1 MKKLKQ
7 TLQNQRGETIVEVL
21 VSFVLLML
29 FLALFTVSLRY
40 ARRASVQAQTTRD
53 NAYNLTSVIYPAND
67 ATASWDEGTEK
78 TLDFG
83 RFTVQNVQLQTIE
96 AEVTKKKND
105 ESEETEVI
113 ASHTFTRY
121 YKDEKYYKANN
132 ENEDT
137 NP

>member
-40 ARRASVQAQTTRD
+40 ARWASVRAQTIRD
-53 NAYNLTSVIYPAND
+53 NAYNLTSVIYPVNEPKKED
-67 ATASWDEGTEK
+67 LKWENGTEE

-83 RFTVQNVQLQTIE
+83 RFTVQKVQLQTWPV
-96 AEVTKKKND
+96 EVEDDDGN
-105 ESEETEVI
+105 VI

-121 YKDEKYYKANN
+121 YK
-132 ENEDT
+132 NEDT

>member
-40 ARRASVQAQTTRD
+40 ARRASVQAQTIRD
-53 NAYNLTSVIYPAND
+53 NAYKLTSAIYPVND
-67 ATASWDEGTEK
+67 ADGDWKDDTKITM
-78 TLDFG
+78 DFG
-83 RFTVQNVQLQTIE
+83 RFTVKDVQLQNAE
-96 AEVTKKKND
+96 ANVKKEENEESD
-105 ESEETEVI
+105 EGEII

-121 YKDEKYYKANN
+121 YKAPANK
-132 ENEDT
+132 NEDT

>member
-53 NAYNLTSVIYPAND
+53 NAYNLTDAIYPAND
-67 ATASWDEGTEK
+67 ATASWEDGTEK

-83 RFTVQNVQLQTIE
+83 RFTVQNVQLQTVP
-96 AEVTKKKND
+96 AQATDD
-105 ESEETEVI
+105 EGNVI

-121 YKDEKYYKANN
+121 YKDEKYYKAN